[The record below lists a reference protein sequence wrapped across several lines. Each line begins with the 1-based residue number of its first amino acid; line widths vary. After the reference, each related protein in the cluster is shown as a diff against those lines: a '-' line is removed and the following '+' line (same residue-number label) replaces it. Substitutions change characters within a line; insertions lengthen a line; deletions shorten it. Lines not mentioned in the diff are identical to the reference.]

1 MTTNFFFLYFSR
13 GEYLV
18 YSSYSDTLPPEVLQR
33 QWKKQK
39 FHYDTVPTAML
50 TLFAVQTTEGW
61 PVYVWLFEI
70 LLGFPAKLKNR
81 RPLIIWKCDLYFML
95 SIFLWTIVSPVVDRN
110 LIVLKRG
117 TGILLQ
123 YFYIEIHYRKIDFG
137 GAFYFFYSIE
147 KKSRKN
153 MRVNEM
159 LGVFP
164 YTIHESLGSTVLCI
178 NGFSNFQRPTGM
190 NSSLLSRQHSV
201 TF

>member
-70 LLGFPAKLKNR
+70 LLYIAVVKDSTDHFLSFWNFFQMK
-81 RPLIIWKCDLYFML
+81 WKSNC
-95 SIFLWTIVSPVVDRN
+95 
-110 LIVLKRG
+110 
-117 TGILLQ
+117 
-123 YFYIEIHYRKIDFG
+123 KI
-137 GAFYFFYSIE
+137 Y
-147 KKSRKN
+147 N
-153 MRVNEM
+153 
-159 LGVFP
+159 
-164 YTIHESLGSTVLCI
+164 T
-178 NGFSNFQRPTGM
+178 
-190 NSSLLSRQHSV
+190 
-201 TF
+201 